1 MSCLVG
7 RPVGPQDV
15 QLQKVELM
23 MQIQYLMMFIT
34 NRLHDHQMMDKF
46 DPKPPAQ

>member
-1 MSCLVG
+1 MSYYVDS
-7 RPVGPQDV
+7 PVGPQDV

-34 NRLHDHQMMDKF
+34 NRLHDHQMVDKF
-46 DPKPPAQ
+46 DPKQ